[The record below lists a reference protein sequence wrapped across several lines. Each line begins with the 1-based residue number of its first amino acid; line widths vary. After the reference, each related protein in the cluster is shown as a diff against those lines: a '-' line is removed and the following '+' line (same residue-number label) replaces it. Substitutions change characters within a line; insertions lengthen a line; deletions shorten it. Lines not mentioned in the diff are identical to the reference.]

1 MPAALC
7 LLLPVILSG
16 TLLTYLFDRS
26 APLAARLCMGAC
38 LGPAIFATL
47 GFLFADLLGMGAV
60 CLWASAGT
68 LLLPGLLL
76 FRADFR
82 KKVAGSIAET
92 CQAAT
97 EALRHP
103 DRRVIAFLVF
113 YLAIA
118 ILLGKV
124 FAGAAYQNEDGI
136 FTAVTNNLG
145 DLPLHLQVISS
156 FVQGQ
161 NFPPQDPTFAGV
173 RFAYPFLCDVLTAM
187 LVRAGAGIIS
197 AMWLQNMVLALAL
210 TGLMHYW
217 TVLLTRSRAAGFIA
231 PLLVLFSG
239 GLGWTWILMELH
251 STAGG
256 LFTLLGNLQHDYTI
270 MPESIL
276 RWGNSLTTLFVPQR
290 SILFG
295 MPLALVIFCQWWCV
309 VGNNSDAAGDERH
322 EQRAR
327 WRMAASGAMA
337 GLLPLIHAHTFLVV
351 IGIGAC
357 LAVIF
362 RHMWRSWVWFFAVA
376 LPIAL
381 PEVLWLARSGTISAG
396 KYIGWHPGWDSGGYN
411 PVLFWLVNGGFF
423 LVVLVV
429 ALLWRSP
436 SFALPEKVFKFY
448 APFLLCFI
456 VPNLITLAPWVWDN
470 IKVLFYWYI
479 ASAPLVAWAVAQ
491 GMQRQWKWRWAAW
504 GALAAMLLSGSLD
517 VWRVVSGT
525 TAQQEFNIHDL
536 EMAQIIS
543 RKAGPHAVVLHAP
556 TYNTPVFLTGRR
568 SLLGYPG
575 WMWSRG
581 LDYSQRESDIRQMYS
596 GGPQAQALLQQYHVG
611 YALVGP
617 EELAQMKVN
626 EQFWSQ
632 YPKVAEIAGG
642 YRLYKTNVEG
652 ERAGK

>member
-1 MPAALC
+1 ALC